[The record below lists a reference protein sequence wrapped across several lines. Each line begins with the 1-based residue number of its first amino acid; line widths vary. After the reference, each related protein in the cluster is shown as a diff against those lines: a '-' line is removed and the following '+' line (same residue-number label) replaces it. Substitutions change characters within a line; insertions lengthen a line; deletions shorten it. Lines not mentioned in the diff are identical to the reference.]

1 MIMKK
6 LNITFCSFPDYDSN
20 AKALYEY
27 MKETY
32 QGKMNFVWIVNEE
45 DMVGVLKEKGI
56 RAILMGTEEFKEYIK
71 TTDVFFTTHA
81 NLTGDKTEDSLYV
94 ELWHGISSKKLG
106 FMINNI
112 SKHDL
117 EWFQQLSEVL
127 DYIIV
132 PSEFWAVIFANR
144 FHVDLKQILPI
155 GYPKLHM
162 IERKNAKKNLSKVI
176 HEEVEAYDKIIFYT
190 PTFRTG
196 CGRNTEVGF
205 GNNILNLKPYQEKEL
220 SEYLEK
226 HNYLLCLKLHPSEE
240 SDFLKDFQDQKY
252 IKLLKQDQIKKEGFV
267 LYDFLDAAD
276 ILITD
281 YSSLGIEFLY
291 LDKPVIYLNTDE
303 KEYMESRGICY
314 NNFDFWTS
322 SNGVSTLP
330 EVLKKI
336 DEYQALKQLPK
347 ELQEKKKLWFDHIED
362 GGCKAICDYFF
373 TKEGKLRSSVKP
385 VVNANRRAKQLLEQV
400 SFYEEKS
407 KHYQELYEQKE
418 QELQAMI
425 HSKGWQMLEKMRKI
439 KNKIHK

>member
-1 MIMKK
+1 MKK

-32 QGKMNFVWIVNEE
+32 QDKMNFVWIVTEE
-45 DMVGVLKEKGI
+45 EMVEVLKEKGI

-81 NLTGDKTEDSLYV
+81 NLTGDKTEHSLYV

-106 FMINNI
+106 FMMNHI
-112 SKHDL
+112 SKNDL

-162 IERKNAKKNLSKVI
+162 IERKNGKKNLSKVI
-176 HEEVEAYDKIIFYT
+176 HEDVRTYEKIIFYT

-252 IKLLKQDQIKKEGFV
+252 IKLLK
-267 LYDFLDAAD
+267 
-276 ILITD
+276 
-281 YSSLGIEFLY
+281 SLFAQCG
-291 LDKPVIYLNTDE
+291 
-303 KEYMESRGICY
+303 
-314 NNFDFWTS
+314 
-322 SNGVSTLP
+322 
-330 EVLKKI
+330 
-336 DEYQALKQLPK
+336 
-347 ELQEKKKLWFDHIED
+347 
-362 GGCKAICDYFF
+362 
-373 TKEGKLRSSVKP
+373 
-385 VVNANRRAKQLLEQV
+385 
-400 SFYEEKS
+400 
-407 KHYQELYEQKE
+407 
-418 QELQAMI
+418 
-425 HSKGWQMLEKMRKI
+425 
-439 KNKIHK
+439 